1 MRRPALVPI
10 SLAAVFVGSI
20 LMLAVTRVM
29 DGQTKPVAPRTV
41 RVPLLGAASK
51 VEGVAVPGSV
61 ATGRITSFQFK
72 EPSILAVALPE
83 GRVMTLPV
91 KTAFININYGIVV
104 DVDLLPLMHSVP
116 YKEAVAALRRC
127 LEDLGVVPDARM
139 RAMMAAWPDDAPGFD
154 PVNQPGSYPRKC
166 HASTSTPVAEK
177 TYLWAE
183 VRPAD
188 DGGWFVAITLAADED
203 SRRALW
209 DPTFRA
215 RAAPPSGGPAGKQ

>member
-1 MRRPALVPI
+1 MTMRLVALFATT
-10 SLAAVFVGSI
+10 LA
-20 LMLAVTRVM
+20 
-29 DGQTKPVAPRTV
+29 
-41 RVPLLGAASK
+41 LGAA
-51 VEGVAVPGSV
+51 GVALMVDQTAPAPRPRRVAARLLGPAGEIAGVDVPGDL
-61 ATGRITSFQFK
+61 TGRNEVYLRVS
-72 EPSILAVALPE
+72 EPADVT
-83 GRVMTLPV
+83 VTLPDGRKVRLLV
-91 KTAFININYGIVV
+91 KYVSLNVDRGVVV
-104 DVDLLPLMHSVP
+104 DVHLLPLMHSVP

>member
-1 MRRPALVPI
+1 MRRPALVMI
-10 SLAAVFVGSI
+10 SLAAVAVGSI
-20 LMLAVTRVM
+20 LMLASWRVM
-29 DGQTKPVAPRTV
+29 DGQTKPAAPRTV

-72 EPSILAVALPE
+72 EPSILAVVLPE

-127 LEDLGVVPDARM
+127 LEVLGVAPDAQM
-139 RAMMAAWPDDAPGFD
+139 RAMMAGWPDDAPGFD
-154 PVNQPGSYPRKC
+154 PIHRPGSYP
-166 HASTSTPVAEK
+166 H
-177 TYLWAE
+177 TYRAGMSLSKDVSIMVKMRA
-183 VRPAD
+183 AD
-188 DGGWFVAITLAADED
+188 DGGWFFVLTLESDGDA
-203 SRRALW
+203 RRAVW
-209 DPTFRA
+209 DPSFRP
-215 RAAPPSGGPAGKQ
+215 RASPPSGGPAGKE